1 MSIEGAA
8 KELTKEIERLTKE
21 TERLTKLRDSL
32 VPASV
37 SADSET
43 VRKAATKKASR
54 KVTLKK
60 TPTNK
65 TAAPK
70 KRTLSR
76 AGRKAISD
84 AAKRMWAEKKKKKA
98 AAVAK

>member
-8 KELTKEIERLTKE
+8 KELTKEIGRLTKE

-32 VPASV
+32 FVGSV
-37 SADSET
+37 SAGPGNVQPVVGKST
-43 VRKAATKKASR
+43 TKKSTAKKAATKKA
-54 KVTLKK
+54 
-60 TPTNK
+60 
-65 TAAPK
+65 AGPK

-84 AAKRMWAEKKKKKA
+84 AAKRMWAEKKKKA
-98 AAVAK
+98 AAAK

>member
-21 TERLTKLRDSL
+21 TERLTKLRNSL
-32 VPASV
+32 LPGSV
-37 SADSET
+37 SADSGNAQAVT
-43 VRKAATKKASR
+43 ARSAAK
-54 KVTLKK
+54 KVTAGK
-60 TPTNK
+60 T
-65 TAAPK
+65 APK
-70 KRTLSR
+70 KAAGPKKRALSR

-98 AAVAK
+98 AVAK

>member
-1 MSIEGAA
+1 MSIEAAA

-21 TERLTKLRDSL
+21 AERITKFRDSL
-32 VPASV
+32 LAGSV
-37 SADSET
+37 SADSVNSRAV
-43 VRKAATKKASR
+43 VRKSVAK
-54 KVTLKK
+54 KVTAKK
-60 TPTNK
+60 T
-65 TAAPK
+65 AGPK

-98 AAVAK
+98 QAAK